1 MLPKLPAPPRPAI
14 TGRPSEGPA
23 PSRDRRPGRDGTGR
37 GEAAARLTFSS
48 TQLTMMEGYLRLSQ
62 RKKAGTPM
70 AERRTGAAGPRLS
83 AAALP
88 GEAASSASGG
98 KGQRGVPWGS
108 ARARGGAGG
117 AGGARGGRRGR
128 SREAHAAGPPS

>member
-1 MLPKLPAPPRPAI
+1 MLPKLPPPPRPAI

-37 GEAAARLTFSS
+37 GGAARLTFSS

-70 AERRTGAAGPRLS
+70 AERGTAAAGPRLS
-83 AAALP
+83 AAAVP
-88 GEAASSASGG
+88 GETASSASGG

-117 AGGARGGRRGR
+117 GGGAGRRGR
-128 SREAHAAGPPS
+128 SREAHAAAPPS